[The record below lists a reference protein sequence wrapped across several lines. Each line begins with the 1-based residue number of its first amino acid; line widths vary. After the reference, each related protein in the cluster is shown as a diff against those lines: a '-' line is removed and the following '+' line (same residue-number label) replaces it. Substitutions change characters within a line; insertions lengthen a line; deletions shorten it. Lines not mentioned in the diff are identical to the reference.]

1 MARKPRIHVPGA
13 LYHVSLHGNGGEKI
27 FSTDADRKYFEAL
40 IAEGVER
47 FGHKVHGYC
56 LMPNQLNL
64 VIQVADTNLSKIMQN
79 LSFRYTRYFNSA
91 HKRDGHL
98 FQGRYKAILVQG
110 EEFLAELVAYV
121 HASPVRASGR
131 AKVDT
136 YKWSGQKAYLGKEKK
151 EWVHRADVYGML
163 AKTEATG
170 MKRYAAL
177 STKIAAAGQRE
188 DLERGND
195 GAVLGDKAF
204 HKEVRKAPRKKAKPV
219 SLDKLVKHVLKAEGM
234 KEAELSNPS
243 RARDQSLVR
252 QIIGYLAVELESGTL
267 TDVSNRFQRDLT
279 TMSRN
284 LRNFRDRMA
293 RDADL
298 AKRVEAYKKALA
310 K

>member
-1 MARKPRIHVPGA
+1 VT
-13 LYHVSLHGNGGEKI
+13 VKI
-27 FSTDADRKYFEAL
+27 
-40 IAEGVER
+40 
-47 FGHKVHGYC
+47 
-56 LMPNQLNL
+56 
-64 VIQVADTNLSKIMQN
+64 
-79 LSFRYTRYFNSA
+79 
-91 HKRDGHL
+91 
-98 FQGRYKAILVQG
+98 
-110 EEFLAELVAYV
+110 
-121 HASPVRASGR
+121 
-131 AKVDT
+131 DT

-177 STKIAAAGQRE
+177 SAKIAAAGQRD

-204 HKEVRKAPRKKAKPV
+204 HKEVRKAPKKKAKPV

-267 TDVSNRFQRDLT
+267 TDVSWLSKPSFYKYDEEGRHCRPFFL
-279 TMSRN
+279 
-284 LRNFRDRMA
+284 LNFC
-293 RDADL
+293 L
-298 AKRVEAYKKALA
+298 A
-310 K
+310 